1 MQINKNLIVLHMVVI
16 IHTQKHCT
24 QKKEKI
30 NKQNEKKKKVAL
42 TSFNFFRLF
51 YNLININEI

>member
-30 NKQNEKKKKVAL
+30 NKQNEKKKK
-42 TSFNFFRLF
+42 SCFDKF
-51 YNLININEI
+51 

>member
-24 QKKEKI
+24 QK
-30 NKQNEKKKKVAL
+30 NEKKNNKMTKKKVAL
-42 TSFNFFRLF
+42 TSFNFFGLF
-51 YNLININEI
+51 HNLININEI

>member
-24 QKKEKI
+24 QK
-30 NKQNEKKKKVAL
+30 NEKKITK
-42 TSFNFFRLF
+42 
-51 YNLININEI
+51 